1 MYKTY
6 KDILVIGEKL
16 ECPICG
22 KEFKVTEDTN
32 SIIGGGYTC
41 SWKCFLDET
50 KRRLEENPPPQKQS
64 EDKTPKRTRVVKKRR
79 KRVRDYR

>member
-6 KDILVIGEKL
+6 KDILVMGEKL

-41 SWKCFLDET
+41 SWKCFLDEN
-50 KRRLEENPPPQKQS
+50 KRRNAEKPPQELI
-64 EDKTPKRTRVVKKRR
+64 EDKTPKRTRVVKKRK
-79 KRVRDYR
+79 KRIRDYR